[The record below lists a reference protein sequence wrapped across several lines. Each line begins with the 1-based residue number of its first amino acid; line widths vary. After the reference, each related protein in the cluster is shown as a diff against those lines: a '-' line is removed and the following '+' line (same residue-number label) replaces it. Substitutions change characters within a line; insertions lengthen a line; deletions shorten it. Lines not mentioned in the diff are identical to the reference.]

1 MMYVLNIRLFNKLYG
16 CSYIDKIVRYVN
28 VVPKVPMIE
37 AVHIFVFESVC
48 LFVVVRKLQVAILA
62 RLSRDISQTVRID
75 CHSFISRVRISVQPS
90 KFFIGEST
98 QTLSRKPSR
107 RTSLQ
112 LNEPATRRNGDNF
125 NGNNCSHG

>member
-1 MMYVLNIRLFNKLYG
+1 MYVLNIRLFNKLYG

-62 RLSRDISQTVRID
+62 RLSRDISQ
-75 CHSFISRVRISVQPS
+75 
-90 KFFIGEST
+90 IGEST

>member
-1 MMYVLNIRLFNKLYG
+1 MQINSDFTQTFVALNYVSKGQVVPNWLASMMYVLNIRPINKLYG

-75 CHSFISRVRISVQPS
+75 CHSFLSRVLISLRP
-90 KFFIGEST
+90 
-98 QTLSRKPSR
+98 TLSDDAHR
-107 RTSLQ
+107 
-112 LNEPATRRNGDNF
+112 DY
-125 NGNNCSHG
+125 